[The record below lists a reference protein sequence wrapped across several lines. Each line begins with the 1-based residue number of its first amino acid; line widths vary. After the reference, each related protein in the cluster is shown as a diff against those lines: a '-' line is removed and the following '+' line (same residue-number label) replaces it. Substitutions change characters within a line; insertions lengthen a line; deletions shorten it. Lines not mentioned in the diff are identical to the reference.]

1 MMKLTLQ
8 GKNLDF
14 SPVLSDTVEEMS
26 SSSLSKSFLSEIEGI
41 EFENEV
47 NITNDSLYYSLSEF
61 NEIKNKKRSISVFHL
76 NTASL
81 GLHFDELHTILTNCN
96 TKFDFIGILVKQASN
111 PIPTYKILKA
121 TLTMIAILNPPKEGL
136 DFTYQKNL
144 ILKLEWISKS
154 MSQTTWNHFLLK
166 YSQKKI
172 NLT

>member
-96 TKFDFIGILVKQASN
+96 TKFDFIDISETGFKSN
-111 PIPTYKILKA
+111 SNLQNI
-121 TLTMIAILNPPKEGL
+121 EGYTHYDCYTESSKGGVRL
-136 DFTYQKNL
+136 Y
-144 ILKLEWISKS
+144 ISKKFDFKTRMDLQIYES
-154 MSQTTWNHFLLK
+154 NNLEYFLLK